1 VPGPGAALFAL
12 HRHVRRASGA
22 VCAGIGSLRAHRI
35 QPSLLEQLD
44 SQQLNC
50 LNEAAA
56 HGIKAFLTT
65 KGVTPGAYL
74 ASDTDEQLLLT
85 IPVRPPPLFLAC
97 VRAHRAHAQ

>member
-1 VPGPGAALFAL
+1 VPGPAAAHFAL

-22 VCAGIGSLRAHRI
+22 ACAAIGALSAHRI

-65 KGVTPGAYL
+65 KGVTPGAHL

-85 IPVRPPPLFLAC
+85 IPVRPPPSLHAC
-97 VRAHRAHAQ
+97 ARAHRAHAQ